1 MNRKFGNLLKKE
13 LSELITKQAII
24 SMIFVLVLFVFMGQI
39 MGRSMEK
46 GFDTSTLNICIKDD
60 SDFTKNVINRI
71 KADETTELNIVD
83 IQSDNYYDE
92 LERLDLKYV
101 VIIPEG
107 YGDTIVNEKKSGQLI
122 FASKVSLGFSAA
134 MSSISSSDA
143 VSTIVD
149 NSADEAMESIYGLTA
164 EDVALITSP
173 ANTVEFSAA
182 NGKSVEISA
191 AAVSSI
197 VMMESMIAPF
207 AIFFLLLL
215 ASQMIMTAISTE
227 KIDKTLETLLST
239 PVSRMTVLTAKMVAA
254 IISALLNAVFMI
266 VGFGIYMVSIMG
278 GAMSGATNGSANI
291 SDIAGMTNV
300 PDTGALTDVLST
312 ADAISQ
318 LGFSLSG
325 MDILLFGLQLFLT
338 LAIGLSISL
347 ILGAAATDVKSVQTL
362 VMPIMIAVMIPFF
375 VTMFMDFGEMP
386 VAAKVIMFLIPFTHS
401 YIALTN
407 LLSGDMIMYWGGL
420 AYQIVF
426 FAVCM
431 FLAVRMFTSDKL
443 FTMSF
448 SSENKTNKKLLKK

>member
-1 MNRKFGNLLKKE
+1 MKFGNLLKKE
-13 LSELITKQAII
+13 LGELITKQAVI

-46 GFDTSTLNICIKDD
+46 GLDTSTLNICIKDD
-60 SDFTKNVINRI
+60 SDFTKNVIDRI
-71 KADETTELNIVD
+71 KADETTELNMVD
-83 IQSDNYYDE
+83 IRSDNYYDE

-107 YGDTIVNEKKSGQLI
+107 YGDTIVNEKKPGQLI

-149 NSADEAMESIYGLTA
+149 CSADEAMESIYGLTA

-278 GAMSGATNGSANI
+278 GAMSGATNGTANI

>member
-1 MNRKFGNLLKKE
+1 MRFGNLLKKE
-13 LSELITKQAII
+13 LGELITKQAVI

-46 GFDTSTLNICIKDD
+46 GLDTSTLNICIKDD
-60 SDFTKNVINRI
+60 SDFTKNVIDRI
-71 KADETTELNIVD
+71 KADETTELNMVD
-83 IQSDNYYDE
+83 IRSDNYYDE

-107 YGDTIVNEKKSGQLI
+107 YGDTIVNEKKPGQLI
-122 FASKVSLGFSAA
+122 FASRVSLGFSAA

-149 NSADEAMESIYGLTA
+149 CSADEAMESIYGLTA

-173 ANTVEFSAA
+173 TNTVEFSAA

>member
-1 MNRKFGNLLKKE
+1 MKFGNLLKKE

-24 SMIFVLVLFVFMGQI
+24 SMVFVLVLFVFMGQI
-39 MGRSMEK
+39 MGHSMEE

-60 SDFTKNVINRI
+60 SDFTKNVIDRI

-107 YGDTIVNEKKSGQLI
+107 YGDSIVNEKKSGQLI

-143 VSTIVD
+143 VSTIID
-149 NSADEAMESIYGLTA
+149 HSADEAMESIYGLTE
-164 EDVALITSP
+164 EDIALITSP

-182 NGKSVEISA
+182 NGRSVEISA

-300 PDTGALTDVLST
+300 PDAGALTDALST

-347 ILGAAATDVKSVQTL
+347 ILGATATDVKSVQTL

>member
-1 MNRKFGNLLKKE
+1 MKFGNLLKKE
-13 LSELITKQAII
+13 LGELITKQAVI
-24 SMIFVLVLFVFMGQI
+24 SMVFVLVLFVFMGQI
-39 MGRSMEK
+39 MGHSMEE

-60 SDFTKNVINRI
+60 SDFTKNVIERI
-71 KADETTELNIVD
+71 KADKTTELNIVD

-107 YGDTIVNEKKSGQLI
+107 YGDTIVNEKKPGQLI

-149 NSADEAMESIYGLTA
+149 HSADEAMESIYGLTA
-164 EDVALITSP
+164 EDIALITSP

-266 VGFGIYMVSIMG
+266 VGFGVYMVSIMG
-278 GAMSGATNGSANI
+278 GAMSGATNGEANI
-291 SDIAGMTNV
+291 SDLAGMTSV
-300 PDTGALTDVLST
+300 PDAGALTDVLST

-325 MDILLFGLQLFLT
+325 VDILLFGLQLFLT

-347 ILGAAATDVKSVQTL
+347 ILGATATDVKSVQTL

-407 LLSGDMIMYWGGL
+407 LMSGDMIMYWGGL
-420 AYQIVF
+420 TYQIVF

>member
-1 MNRKFGNLLKKE
+1 MKFGNLLKKE
-13 LSELITKQAII
+13 LGELITKQAII
-24 SMIFVLVLFVFMGQI
+24 SMVFVLVLFVFMGQI
-39 MGRSMEK
+39 MGRSMKE
-46 GFDTSTLNICIKDD
+46 GLDTSTLNICIKDD
-60 SDFTKNVINRI
+60 SDFTKNVIDRI

-83 IQSDNYYDE
+83 IRSDNYYDE

-107 YGDTIVNEKKSGQLI
+107 YGDTIVNEKKPGQLI

-149 NSADEAMESIYGLTA
+149 HSADEAMESIYGLTA

-173 ANTVEFSAA
+173 ADTVEFSAA
-182 NGKSVEISA
+182 NGKSVEIPA

-266 VGFGIYMVSIMG
+266 IGFGIYMVSIMG

-300 PDTGALTDVLST
+300 PDTGALTEALSA

>member
-1 MNRKFGNLLKKE
+1 MKFGNLLKKE

-24 SMIFVLVLFVFMGQI
+24 SMVFVLVLFVFMGQI
-39 MGRSMEK
+39 MGHSMEE
-46 GFDTSTLNICIKDD
+46 GLDTSTLNICIKDD
-60 SDFTKNVINRI
+60 SDFTKNVIDRI

-92 LERLDLKYV
+92 LERLDLKYI

-107 YGDTIVNEKKSGQLI
+107 YGDTIVNEKKPGQLV

-149 NSADEAMESIYGLTA
+149 NSADEAMESIYSLTA

>member
-1 MNRKFGNLLKKE
+1 MKFGNLLKKE

-24 SMIFVLVLFVFMGQI
+24 SMVFVLVLFVFMGQI
-39 MGRSMEK
+39 MGHSMEE
-46 GFDTSTLNICIKDD
+46 GFDTSTLNICIQDD
-60 SDFTKNVINRI
+60 SEFTQNVIERI
-71 KADETTELNIVD
+71 KADQSMVLNIVEL
-83 IQSDNYYDE
+83 QSDNYYDE

-107 YGDTIVNEKKSGQLI
+107 YGDTIVNEKRAGELI
-122 FASKVSLGFSAA
+122 FASKIALGFSAT

-143 VSTIVD
+143 VSAII
-149 NSADEAMESIYGLTA
+149 NHSADEAMENIYGLSEA
-164 EDVALITSP
+164 EVELIKYP

-182 NGKSVEISA
+182 NGKSVKVSA
-191 AAVSSI
+191 AAVSSV

-207 AIFFLLLL
+207 AIFCLLLL

-254 IISALLNAVFMI
+254 IISALLNVVFMI
-266 VGFGIYMVSIMG
+266 VGFGIYMISLMG
-278 GAMSGATNGSANI
+278 GAVSGATNGAANI
-291 SDIAGMTNV
+291 SDLAGIS
-300 PDTGALTDVLST
+300 DTGAVTEALST
-312 ADAISQ
+312 ADALAQ

-325 MDILLFGLQLFLT
+325 IDILLFGLQLFLT

-362 VMPIMIAVMIPFF
+362 VMPVMIAVMIPFF
-375 VTMFMDFGEMP
+375 VTMFMDFGSMP
-386 VAAKVIMFLIPFTHS
+386 IAAKAVMFLIPFTHS

-407 LLSGDMIMYWGGL
+407 LMSGDMIMYWGGL

-448 SSENKTNKKLLKK
+448 SSENKNAKKLLKK

>member
-1 MNRKFGNLLKKE
+1 MKFGNLLKKE

-39 MGRSMEK
+39 MGHSMEE

-60 SDFTKNVINRI
+60 SDFTKNVIERI
-71 KADETTELNIVD
+71 KADRTTEFNIVD
-83 IQSDNYYDE
+83 IRSDNYYDE

-107 YGDTIVNEKKSGQLI
+107 YGDTIVNEKKPGQLI

-149 NSADEAMESIYGLTA
+149 HSADEAMESIYGLTA

-182 NGKSVEISA
+182 NGKSVEVSA

-266 VGFGIYMVSIMG
+266 IGFGIYMVSIMG

-300 PDTGALTDVLST
+300 PDTGALTEVLST

>member
-1 MNRKFGNLLKKE
+1 MKFGNLLKKE

-24 SMIFVLVLFVFMGQI
+24 SMVFVLVLFVFMGQI
-39 MGRSMEK
+39 MGHSMEE
-46 GFDTSTLNICIKDD
+46 GLDTSTLNICIKDD
-60 SDFTKNVINRI
+60 SDFTKNVIERI
-71 KADETTELNIVD
+71 KADKTTELNIVD

-107 YGDTIVNEKKSGQLI
+107 YGDTIVNEKKPGQLI

-149 NSADEAMESIYGLTA
+149 HSADEAMESIYGLTA

-278 GAMSGATNGSANI
+278 GAMSGATNGAANI
-291 SDIAGMTNV
+291 SDLAGMTSV
-300 PDTGALTDVLST
+300 PDAGALTDVIST

-325 MDILLFGLQLFLT
+325 VDILLFGLQLFLT

-347 ILGAAATDVKSVQTL
+347 ILGATATDVKSVQTL
-362 VMPIMIAVMIPFF
+362 VMPIMIAVMIPYF
-375 VTMFMDFGEMP
+375 VTMFMDFGTMP
-386 VAAKVIMFLIPFTHS
+386 TAAKVIMFLIPFTHS

-407 LLSGDMIMYWGGL
+407 LMSGDMIMYWGGL

>member
-1 MNRKFGNLLKKE
+1 MKFGNLLKKE

-39 MGRSMEK
+39 MGHSMEE

-60 SDFTKNVINRI
+60 SAFTQNVIDRI

-107 YGDTIVNEKKSGQLI
+107 YGDTIVKEKKQGQLI

-149 NSADEAMESIYGLTA
+149 HSADEAMESIYGLTA

-278 GAMSGATNGSANI
+278 GAMSGAANGSANI

>member
-1 MNRKFGNLLKKE
+1 MKFGNLLKKE

-39 MGRSMEK
+39 MGHSMEE

-60 SDFTKNVINRI
+60 SDFTKNVIDRI
-71 KADETTELNIVD
+71 KADRTTEFNIVD
-83 IQSDNYYDE
+83 IRSDNYYDE

-149 NSADEAMESIYGLTA
+149 HSADEAMESIYGLTA

-182 NGKSVEISA
+182 NGKSVEVSA

-300 PDTGALTDVLST
+300 PDAGALTDVLST

>member
-1 MNRKFGNLLKKE
+1 MKFGNLLKKE
-13 LSELITKQAII
+13 LGELITKQAVI
-24 SMIFVLVLFVFMGQI
+24 SMVFVLVLFVFMGQI
-39 MGRSMEK
+39 MGHSMEE

-60 SDFTKNVINRI
+60 SDFTKNVIERI
-71 KADETTELNIVD
+71 KADKTTELNIVD

-107 YGDTIVNEKKSGQLI
+107 YGDTIVNEKKPGQLI

-149 NSADEAMESIYGLTA
+149 HSADEAMESIYGLTA

-278 GAMSGATNGSANI
+278 GAMSGATNGAANI
-291 SDIAGMTNV
+291 SDLAGMTSV
-300 PDTGALTDVLST
+300 PDAGALTDVLST

-325 MDILLFGLQLFLT
+325 VDILLFGLQLFLT

-347 ILGAAATDVKSVQTL
+347 ILGATATDVKSVQTL

-407 LLSGDMIMYWGGL
+407 LMSGDMIMYWGGL

-448 SSENKTNKKLLKK
+448 STENKTNKKLLKK

>member
-1 MNRKFGNLLKKE
+1 MKFGNLLKKE

-39 MGRSMEK
+39 MGHSMEE

-149 NSADEAMESIYGLTA
+149 HSADEAMESIYSLTA

-278 GAMSGATNGSANI
+278 GAMSGAANGSANI

>member
-1 MNRKFGNLLKKE
+1 MKFGNLLKKE

-39 MGRSMEK
+39 MGHSMEE

-60 SDFTKNVINRI
+60 SAFTQNVIDRI

-107 YGDTIVNEKKSGQLI
+107 YGDTIVNEKKPGQLI
-122 FASKVSLGFSAA
+122 FVSKVSLGFRAA

-149 NSADEAMESIYGLTA
+149 HSADEAMESIYGLTA

-291 SDIAGMTNV
+291 SDIAGMTHV
-300 PDTGALTDVLST
+300 PDAGALTDALST

-325 MDILLFGLQLFLT
+325 VDILLFGLQLFLT

-347 ILGAAATDVKSVQTL
+347 ILGATATDVKSVQTL

>member
-1 MNRKFGNLLKKE
+1 MKFGNLLKKE

-24 SMIFVLVLFVFMGQI
+24 SMVFVLVLFVFMGQI
-39 MGRSMEK
+39 MGHSMEE

-60 SDFTKNVINRI
+60 SDFTKNVIERI
-71 KADETTELNIVD
+71 KADKTTELNIVD

-107 YGDTIVNEKKSGQLI
+107 YGDTIVNEKKPGQLI

-149 NSADEAMESIYGLTA
+149 RSADEAMESIYGLTA

-278 GAMSGATNGSANI
+278 GAISGASAGSEVINI
-291 SDIAGMTNV
+291 PDAG
-300 PDTGALTDVLST
+300 AFTDVLST

-325 MDILLFGLQLFLT
+325 VDILLFGLQLFLT

-347 ILGAAATDVKSVQTL
+347 ILGATATDVKSVQTL

-375 VTMFMDFGEMP
+375 VTMFMDFGTMP
-386 VAAKVIMFLIPFTHS
+386 TAAKVIMFLIPFTHS

-407 LLSGDMIMYWGGL
+407 LMSGDMIMYWGGL

>member
-1 MNRKFGNLLKKE
+1 MKFGNLLKKE
-13 LSELITKQAII
+13 LSELITKQAIV

-39 MGRSMEK
+39 MGHSMEE
-46 GFDTSTLNICIKDD
+46 GLDTSTLNICIKDD
-60 SDFTKNVINRI
+60 SGFTKNVIDRI
-71 KADETTELNIVD
+71 KADGTTELNIVD
-83 IQSDNYYDE
+83 IQSDDYYDE

-149 NSADEAMESIYGLTA
+149 HSADEAMESIYGLTE
-164 EDVALITSP
+164 EDIALITSP

-182 NGKSVEISA
+182 NGRSVEIPA

-300 PDTGALTDVLST
+300 PDTGALTDALSM

-347 ILGAAATDVKSVQTL
+347 ILGATATDVKSVQTL

>member
-1 MNRKFGNLLKKE
+1 MKFGNLLKKE
-13 LSELITKQAII
+13 LGELITKQAVI
-24 SMIFVLVLFVFMGQI
+24 SMVFVLVLFVFMGQI
-39 MGRSMEK
+39 MGHSMEE

-60 SDFTKNVINRI
+60 SDFTKNVIERI
-71 KADETTELNIVD
+71 KADKTTELNIVD

-107 YGDTIVNEKKSGQLI
+107 YGDTIVNEKKPGQLI

-149 NSADEAMESIYGLTA
+149 HSADEAMESIYGLTA
-164 EDVALITSP
+164 EDIALITSP

-266 VGFGIYMVSIMG
+266 VGFGVYMVSIMG
-278 GAMSGATNGSANI
+278 GAMSGATNGAANI
-291 SDIAGMTNV
+291 SDLAGMTSV
-300 PDTGALTDVLST
+300 PDAGALTDVLST

-325 MDILLFGLQLFLT
+325 VDILLFGLQLFLT

-347 ILGAAATDVKSVQTL
+347 ILGATATDVKSVQTL

-407 LLSGDMIMYWGGL
+407 LMSGDMIMYWGGL

>member
-1 MNRKFGNLLKKE
+1 MKFGNLLKKE

-24 SMIFVLVLFVFMGQI
+24 SMVFVLVLFVFMGQI
-39 MGRSMEK
+39 MGHSMEE

-60 SDFTKNVINRI
+60 SDFTKNVIDRI
-71 KADETTELNIVD
+71 KADGTTELNIVD

-107 YGDTIVNEKKSGQLI
+107 YGDSIVNEKKSGQLI

-149 NSADEAMESIYGLTA
+149 HSADEAMESIYGLTA

-182 NGKSVEISA
+182 NGKSVEVSA

-300 PDTGALTDVLST
+300 PDAGALTDVLST

>member
-1 MNRKFGNLLKKE
+1 MKFGNLLKKE

-24 SMIFVLVLFVFMGQI
+24 SMVFVLVLFVFMGQI
-39 MGRSMEK
+39 MGHSMKE
-46 GFDTSTLNICIKDD
+46 GFDTSTLNICIKDN
-60 SDFTKNVINRI
+60 SDFTKNVIDRI

-83 IQSDNYYDE
+83 IRSDNYCDE

-107 YGDTIVNEKKSGQLI
+107 YGDTIVNEKKPGQLI

-149 NSADEAMESIYGLTA
+149 HSADEAMESIYGLTA
-164 EDVALITSP
+164 EDVSLITSP

-182 NGKSVEISA
+182 NGKSAEVSA

>member
-1 MNRKFGNLLKKE
+1 MRFGNLLKKE
-13 LSELITKQAII
+13 LGELITKQAVI

-46 GFDTSTLNICIKDD
+46 GLDTSTLNICIKDN
-60 SDFTKNVINRI
+60 SDFTKNVIDRI
-71 KADETTELNIVD
+71 KADQTTELNMVD
-83 IQSDNYYDE
+83 IRSDNYYDE

-107 YGDTIVNEKKSGQLI
+107 YGDTIVNEKKPGQLI
-122 FASKVSLGFSAA
+122 FASRVSLGFSAA

-149 NSADEAMESIYGLTA
+149 CSADEAMESIYGLTA

>member
-1 MNRKFGNLLKKE
+1 MKFGNLLKKE

-24 SMIFVLVLFVFMGQI
+24 SMVFVLVLFVFMGQI
-39 MGRSMEK
+39 MGHSMEE
-46 GFDTSTLNICIKDD
+46 GLDTSTLNICIKDD
-60 SDFTKNVINRI
+60 SAFTQNVIDRI
-71 KADETTELNIVD
+71 KADGTTELNIVD

-107 YGDTIVNEKKSGQLI
+107 YGDSIVNEKKSGQLI

-149 NSADEAMESIYGLTA
+149 HSADEAMESIYGLTA

-300 PDTGALTDVLST
+300 PDAGALTDVLST

>member
-1 MNRKFGNLLKKE
+1 MKFGNLLKKE

-24 SMIFVLVLFVFMGQI
+24 SMVFVLVLFVFMGQI
-39 MGRSMEK
+39 MGHSMEE
-46 GFDTSTLNICIKDD
+46 GLDTSTLNICIKDD
-60 SDFTKNVINRI
+60 SAFTQNVIDRI
-71 KADETTELNIVD
+71 KADDTTELNIVD

-107 YGDTIVNEKKSGQLI
+107 YGDSIVNEKKSGQLI

-143 VSTIVD
+143 VSTIID
-149 NSADEAMESIYGLTA
+149 HSADEAMESIYGLTE
-164 EDVALITSP
+164 EDIALITSP

-182 NGKSVEISA
+182 NGRSVEISA

-300 PDTGALTDVLST
+300 PDAGALTDALST

-347 ILGAAATDVKSVQTL
+347 ILGATATDVKSVQTL

>member
-1 MNRKFGNLLKKE
+1 MKFGNLLKKE
-13 LSELITKQAII
+13 LGELITKQAVI
-24 SMIFVLVLFVFMGQI
+24 SMVFVLVLFVFMGQI
-39 MGRSMEK
+39 MGHSMEE
-46 GFDTSTLNICIKDD
+46 GFDTSTLNICIRDD
-60 SDFTKNVINRI
+60 SDFTKNVIERI
-71 KADETTELNIVD
+71 KTDAATELNIVD

-107 YGDTIVNEKKSGQLI
+107 YGDTIVDEKKPGQLI

-143 VSTIVD
+143 VSTIID
-149 NSADEAMESIYGLTA
+149 HSADEAMESIYGLTA
-164 EDVALITSP
+164 EDVELLTSP

-266 VGFGIYMVSIMG
+266 IGFGIYMVSIMG
-278 GAMSGATNGSANI
+278 GAMSGAAAGSEVINMP
-291 SDIAGMTNV
+291 DAG
-300 PDTGALTDVLST
+300 AFTDVLST

-325 MDILLFGLQLFLT
+325 ADILLFGLQLFLT

-347 ILGAAATDVKSVQTL
+347 ILGATATDVKSVQTL

-407 LLSGDMIMYWGGL
+407 LVSGDMIMYWGGL

-448 SSENKTNKKLLKK
+448 STENKTNKKLLKK

>member
-1 MNRKFGNLLKKE
+1 MKFGNLLKKE

-24 SMIFVLVLFVFMGQI
+24 SMVFVLVLFVFMGQI
-39 MGRSMEK
+39 MGHSMEE

-60 SDFTKNVINRI
+60 SDFTKNVIERI

-107 YGDTIVNEKKSGQLI
+107 YGDTIVNEKKPGQLI

-149 NSADEAMESIYGLTA
+149 HSADEAMESIYGLTA
-164 EDVALITSP
+164 EDVALITST

-278 GAMSGATNGSANI
+278 GAMSGATNGAANI
-291 SDIAGMTNV
+291 SDLAGMTNV
-300 PDTGALTDVLST
+300 PDAGALTDVLST

-325 MDILLFGLQLFLT
+325 VDILLFGLQLFLT

-347 ILGAAATDVKSVQTL
+347 ILGATATDVKSVQTL

-375 VTMFMDFGEMP
+375 VTMFMDFGAMP
-386 VAAKVIMFLIPFTHS
+386 TAAKVIMFLIPFTHS

-407 LLSGDMIMYWGGL
+407 LMSGDMIMYWGGL

-448 SSENKTNKKLLKK
+448 SSENKNSKKLLKK

>member
-1 MNRKFGNLLKKE
+1 MKFGNLLKKE

-24 SMIFVLVLFVFMGQI
+24 SMVFVLVLFVFMGQI
-39 MGRSMEK
+39 MGHSMEE
-46 GFDTSTLNICIKDD
+46 GLDTSTLNICIKDD
-60 SDFTKNVINRI
+60 SDFTKNVIERI
-71 KADETTELNIVD
+71 KADKTTELNIVD

-107 YGDTIVNEKKSGQLI
+107 YGDTIVNEKKPGQLI

-149 NSADEAMESIYGLTA
+149 HSADEAMESIYGLTA

-278 GAMSGATNGSANI
+278 GAMSGATNGATNI
-291 SDIAGMTNV
+291 SDLAGMTSV
-300 PDTGALTDVLST
+300 PDAGALTDVLST

-325 MDILLFGLQLFLT
+325 VDILLFGLQLFLT

-347 ILGAAATDVKSVQTL
+347 ILGATATDVKSVQTL

-375 VTMFMDFGEMP
+375 VTMFMDFGTMP
-386 VAAKVIMFLIPFTHS
+386 TAAKVIMFLIPFTHS

-407 LLSGDMIMYWGGL
+407 LMSGDMIMYWGGL

>member
-1 MNRKFGNLLKKE
+1 MKFGNLLKKE

-24 SMIFVLVLFVFMGQI
+24 SMVFVLVLFVFMGQI
-39 MGRSMEK
+39 MGHSMEE
-46 GFDTSTLNICIKDD
+46 GLDTSTLNICIKDD
-60 SDFTKNVINRI
+60 SDFTKNVIDRI

-92 LERLDLKYV
+92 LERLDLKYI

-107 YGDTIVNEKKSGQLI
+107 YGDTIINEKKPGQLV

-182 NGKSVEISA
+182 NGKSVEVSA

-291 SDIAGMTNV
+291 SDLAGMTNV
-300 PDTGALTDVLST
+300 PDAGALTDVLST

>member
-1 MNRKFGNLLKKE
+1 MRFGNLLKKE
-13 LSELITKQAII
+13 LGELITKQAVI

-39 MGRSMEK
+39 MGRSMEE
-46 GFDTSTLNICIKDD
+46 GLDTSTLNICIKDD
-60 SDFTKNVINRI
+60 SDFTKNVIDRI
-71 KADETTELNIVD
+71 KADETTELNMVD

-107 YGDTIVNEKKSGQLI
+107 YGDTIVNEKKPGQLI

-149 NSADEAMESIYGLTA
+149 CSADEAMESIYGLTA

>member
-1 MNRKFGNLLKKE
+1 MRFGNLLKKE
-13 LSELITKQAII
+13 LGELITKQAVI

-46 GFDTSTLNICIKDD
+46 GLDTSTLNICIKDD
-60 SDFTKNVINRI
+60 SDFTKNVIDRI
-71 KADETTELNIVD
+71 KADETTELNMVD
-83 IQSDNYYDE
+83 IRSDNYYDE

-107 YGDTIVNEKKSGQLI
+107 YGDTIVNEKKPGQLI

-149 NSADEAMESIYGLTA
+149 CSADEAMESIYGLTA

>member
-1 MNRKFGNLLKKE
+1 MKFGNLLKKE

-24 SMIFVLVLFVFMGQI
+24 SMVFVLVLFVFMGQI
-39 MGRSMEK
+39 MGRSMKE

-60 SDFTKNVINRI
+60 SDFTKNVIDRI

-83 IQSDNYYDE
+83 IRSDNYYDE

-101 VIIPEG
+101 VIIPDG
-107 YGDTIVNEKKSGQLI
+107 YGDTIVNEKKPGQLI

-149 NSADEAMESIYGLTA
+149 HSADEAMESIYGLTA
-164 EDVALITSP
+164 EDVSLITSP

-182 NGKSVEISA
+182 NGKSFEVSA

-300 PDTGALTDVLST
+300 PDTGALTEALST

-448 SSENKTNKKLLKK
+448 SSENKTGKKLLKK

>member
-1 MNRKFGNLLKKE
+1 MKFGNLLKKE

-24 SMIFVLVLFVFMGQI
+24 SMVFVLVLFVFMGQI
-39 MGRSMEK
+39 MGHSMEE
-46 GFDTSTLNICIKDD
+46 GLDTSTLNICIKDD
-60 SDFTKNVINRI
+60 SDFTKNVIERI
-71 KADETTELNIVD
+71 KADKTTELNIVD

-107 YGDTIVNEKKSGQLI
+107 YGDTIVNEKKPGQLI

-149 NSADEAMESIYGLTA
+149 HSADEAMESIYGLTA

-278 GAMSGATNGSANI
+278 GAMSGATNGAANI
-291 SDIAGMTNV
+291 SDLAGMTSV
-300 PDTGALTDVLST
+300 PDAGALTDVIST

-325 MDILLFGLQLFLT
+325 VDILLFGLQLFLT

-347 ILGAAATDVKSVQTL
+347 ILGATATDVKSVQTL

-375 VTMFMDFGEMP
+375 VTMFMDFGTMP
-386 VAAKVIMFLIPFTHS
+386 TAAKVIMFLIPFTHS

-407 LLSGDMIMYWGGL
+407 LMSGDMIMYWGGL